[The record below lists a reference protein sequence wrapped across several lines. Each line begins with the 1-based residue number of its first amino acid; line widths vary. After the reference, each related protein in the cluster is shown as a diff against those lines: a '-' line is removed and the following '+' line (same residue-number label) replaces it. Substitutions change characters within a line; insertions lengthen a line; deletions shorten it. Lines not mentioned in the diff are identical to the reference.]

1 MKRLFSFLCV
11 LCCASVMGFAID
23 WSGYAWIG
31 NGSGNAAYTDKFKM
45 TLADGQAVVNIQ
57 QPVFATAP
65 GIYTTFPAG
74 ISACSLS
81 AGSYDIQG
89 AGMILHVAAFTAQE
103 TEVTVTHGTGVAVF
117 TVYYA
122 DGTTGGGG
130 GDPDPDPDPT
140 PEPDPN
146 SYTAGGHTITLDASY
161 VDDIYTLVISSTDN
175 MEGLGGSFWNVNGV
189 GADMRTNSGTSSYTV
204 SGDKKTITCQVQSS
218 SAPNIY
224 TPLYVLMPGEVNF
237 GSVTL
242 NWENRTP
249 ITSEYCNYQ
258 GPETH
263 QDTHY
268 YAITWETDPSGN
280 VVITIGNGT
289 GAGACSFRNGGF
301 EGGNNGLDN
310 FVVSDDDFATT
321 SPATDYFTVTRPSDG
336 DLQYVM
342 TKIADLPANAKIKHL
357 SAGAI
362 AWREA
367 GSDRWCYPE
376 FIYTY
381 GGTCNQLDA
390 PANVAIDA
398 NNILTFD
405 AVTGAD
411 SYMAYVS
418 LGGVEKYSQAVA
430 SGDELTYTALVT
442 GDYVINVVASGA
454 GKVDSDPSADVV
466 WHLEA
471 APVVLGN
478 SEYCEQVFMAG
489 DNREAAFTW
498 ETDGDGNIVI
508 TISATRGDAAATHFR
523 GNGMALGNFKVG
535 AGKADASTY
544 FNHACGGS
552 NQVTLSL
559 KNPANA
565 PALGEK
571 IYFNNTVEYATSLDN
586 NAWPTL
592 NFEWTYGAECSGLA
606 VSATPNNNEMGTA
619 VVQKAGADVTNVED
633 GDEVTFIA
641 TVANAEQYR
650 FVNWTKGGVVVST
663 SATYVTTITETTN
676 LIANFDYIRNI
687 YCHSEINSI
696 QNKKLYMTIGS
707 IGGGQYQIKF
717 EGSAEAQLTGLNN
730 ANYTINWVTTDIVD
744 GDKPMSGQDIPFN
757 NARWA
762 FDASG
767 YGTAT
772 ATFGIA
778 EGHTWEDIY
787 VWNHAIYFS
796 TAAGEVGYTG
806 FPGRHN
812 IDWTATCID
821 PEAPVIA
828 KAEAEVLN
836 ESSVRLT
843 IQATDNWEGILTYTI
858 SRAGAD
864 DIVSNHASG
873 EEFTQDVDGLTAGT
887 EYTFTVTV
895 SDGVNDA
902 SQNIVVTPIA
912 DNVKPVMGDASLV
925 SKTWNSAIISVA
937 ATDNKGVTA
946 YYVVEKAAD
955 YVATE
960 GKITIEGLTAATAYT
975 FTIKA
980 KDAAGNI
987 SDNSAEVSFT
997 TDAHSLVPATA
1008 APAPPAREDR
1018 WVRPIYSDAYTSIL
1032 VHDFALSNWGSK
1044 AGTREQVTGDNYLL
1058 YDFSENGNAVV
1069 WGENNAGANA
1079 IVAVEGKNAGGA
1091 GDNTGIDASAM
1102 EYLHVDIWSNA
1113 SSANVE
1119 VRINDNMLARVD
1131 LTGAGWQQFDLPLS
1145 EHVEN
1150 LNTTSVRWM
1159 KFTNISGADHI
1170 AFDNAYFWRE
1180 PVAGDEIAPANVTA
1194 RAIYT
1199 DWYSVQIE
1207 VSATENNDDVSYSI
1221 KLGDEIKAA
1230 GAGKSGIATT
1240 IRVADLTPNTNYTF
1254 SVIATDLFDNSA
1266 APVSVSVRTK
1276 ALPEPAPTPQ
1286 IRAASVKSLY
1296 SNAYTPVCT
1305 VTNYCENWWQA
1316 ATLHNGI
1323 TLAEGDNVLYYDN
1336 IPASSA
1342 FGWAFADP
1350 KVNAVGFQKLHFD
1363 IYPMQSGTIELY
1375 PVKNGGG
1382 ELYRTS
1388 QTLVAETWNEVVLDY
1403 SNETLEDV
1411 FKQLG
1416 FRNYSDLGAFFI
1428 DNVYFFKT
1436 DEVTLDQNATSSDV
1450 LNSLNGAYANVTI
1463 ERTLTAN
1470 GNFKTLCLP
1479 FSMNAEQIAETF
1491 GDCEILMLTGGRMKS
1506 EKDIYVQYEP
1516 VNEIIAGK
1524 PYLMTVDNNVAGLDF
1539 NGVLIN
1545 SSTANNEIS
1554 VSLGGGKSIAMVGT
1568 FVKLSL
1574 TAADL
1579 FYLSSDGYLYSV
1591 KLYGEENG
1599 GAAISMPA
1607 FRCYYRFTG
1616 FGDNPAGV
1624 MVRVVR
1630 GTDVYTDVE
1639 DMTDTAVATKLLRDG
1654 QLFIV
1659 RDGMYYTVTGLKVK

>member
-1 MKRLFSFLCV
+1 
-11 LCCASVMGFAID
+11 MGFAID

-31 NGSGNAAYTDKFKM
+31 NGSSNAAYTDKFKM
-45 TLADGQAVVNIQ
+45 TLAEGQDVVNIQ
-57 QPVFATAP
+57 QPGFATAP

-74 ISACSLS
+74 ISACSLP

-130 GDPDPDPDPT
+130 GDPDPDPEPT

-224 TPLYVLMPGEVNF
+224 TPLYVMMPGEVNF

-258 GPETH
+258 DPQTIKGGKNI
-263 QDTHY
+263 
-268 YAITWETDPSGN
+268 ALTWETDGSGN
-280 VVITIGNGT
+280 VIISMQNGT
-289 GAGACSFRNGGF
+289 GASSCSFRNGGF
-301 EGGNNGLDN
+301 EGGIGA
-310 FVVSDDDFATT
+310 FVVSDDDFVTT
-321 SPATDYFTVTRPSDG
+321 TPASDYFTAVQVYSGNTYT
-336 DLQYVM
+336 L
-342 TKIADLPANAKIKHL
+342 TKIADLPANAKIKHIGSGHAL
-357 SAGAI
+357 
-362 AWREA
+362 AWVLDGNNEYCFP
-367 GSDRWCYPE
+367 D

-592 NFEWTYGAECSGLA
+592 NFKWTYGTECSGLA

-812 IDWTATCID
+812 IDWTATCVD
-821 PEAPVIA
+821 AEAPTFA

-858 SRAGAD
+858 SRASAD

-912 DNVKPVMGDASLV
+912 DNVKPVMGEASLE

-1008 APAPPAREDR
+1008 APVPPAREDR

-1032 VHDFALSNWGSK
+1032 EHDFALSNWGSK

-1079 IVAVEGKNAGGA
+1079 IVAIEGKNAGGA
-1091 GDNTGIDASAM
+1091 GDNTGIDASSM
-1102 EYLHVDIWSNA
+1102 EYLHLDIWSNA
-1113 SSANVE
+1113 VSNNVE
-1119 VRINDNMLARVD
+1119 VRINDNMLARVN

-1180 PVAGDEIAPANVTA
+1180 PVAGDEIAPTNVTA

-1230 GAGKSGIATT
+1230 GAGKSGIVTT

-1286 IRAASVKSLY
+1286 IRATSVKSLY

-1375 PVKNGGG
+1375 PVKEGGG

-1463 ERTLTAN
+1463 ERTLSAN

-1524 PYLMTVDNNVAGLDF
+1524 PYLMTVDNNVPGLDF

-1554 VSLGGGKSIAMVGT
+1554 VNLGGGKSIAMVGT

-1579 FYLSSDGYLYSV
+1579 FYLSNDGYLYSV

-1639 DMTDTAVATKLLRDG
+1639 DMTDTAVATKQLRDG